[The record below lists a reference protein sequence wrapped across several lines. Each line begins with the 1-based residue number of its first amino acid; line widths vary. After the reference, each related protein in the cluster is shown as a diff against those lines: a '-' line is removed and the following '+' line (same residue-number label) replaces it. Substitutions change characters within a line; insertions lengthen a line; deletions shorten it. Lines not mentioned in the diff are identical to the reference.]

1 MPEPEVGNY
10 KVFLELQRR
19 NDIGTGAKVNRI
31 ALNALSVAITTSKT
45 VPNVPVPMAG
55 AVTGESVSLAFDMGL
70 ASKTISVSGI
80 LLEQE
85 IKKQKTESDAA
96 TATFTPFELAQ
107 LIHSY
112 VDSSS
117 FQDDQNINKLIILIP
132 SKVGN
137 DFTARGSQIDIPF
150 TFKNREYDNDF
161 TAFTDS
167 PVEAFAEGN
176 SISAETFEGITG
188 FVRSFSTTFAGEQPN
203 SVEFQLEFEEAKV
216 IADNFFD

>member
-1 MPEPEVGNY
+1 MAEPTNY

-19 NDIGTGAKVNRI
+19 NDVGTGTINRI
-31 ALNALSVAITTSKT
+31 ALNATSVGITTSKT
-45 VPNVPVPMAG
+45 IPNIPVPLAG
-55 AVTGESVSLAFDMGL
+55 AVSGESVSLAFDMGL
-70 ASKTISVSGI
+70 ASKAISISGI
-80 LLEQE
+80 LLEQS
-85 IKKQKTESDAA
+85 ITKTKTTDSDAV

-117 FQDDQNINKLIILIP
+117 FQDDQNINKIIILIP

-150 TFKNREYDNDF
+150 TFKNREYDNEF
-161 TAFTDS
+161 TKFTDS
-167 PVEAFAEGN
+167 PVEAFEEGN
-176 SISAETFEGITG
+176 SISDRTFEGITG
-188 FVRSFSTTFAGEQPN
+188 FVRSFSTTFASEQPN
-203 SVEFQLEFEEAKV
+203 NVEFTLEFEEAKV

>member
-1 MPEPEVGNY
+1 MAEPTNY
-10 KVFLELQRR
+10 KVYLELQRR
-19 NDIGTGAKVNRI
+19 NDVGTQAKVNRI
-31 ALNALSVAITTSKT
+31 ALNALSIAITTSKT
-45 VPNVPVPMAG
+45 IPNVPVPLAG

-70 ASKTISVSGI
+70 ANKTISISGI

-85 IKKQKTESDAA
+85 IKKSKTTEDDVV

-107 LIHSY
+107 LIHAY

-132 SKVGN
+132 SKVDNNFVGRN
-137 DFTARGSQIDIPF
+137 AVDIPF
-150 TFKNREYDNDF
+150 TFKNRVYDNSF

-167 PVEAFAEGN
+167 PVEAFEGDN
-176 SISAETFEGITG
+176 SIGSRTFEGITG
-188 FVRSFSTTFAGEQPN
+188 FVRSFSTTFSGDQPN

>member
-1 MPEPEVGNY
+1 MAEPTNY

-19 NDIGTGAKVNRI
+19 NDVGTGTINRI
-31 ALNALSVAITTSKT
+31 ALSATSVGITTSKT
-45 VPNVPVPMAG
+45 IPNIPVPLAG
-55 AVTGESVSLAFDMGL
+55 AVSGESVSLAFDMGL
-70 ASKTISVSGI
+70 ASKAISISGI
-80 LLEQE
+80 LLEQS
-85 IKKQKTESDAA
+85 ITKTKTTDSDAV

-117 FQDDQNINKLIILIP
+117 FQDDQNINKIIILIP

-150 TFKNREYDNDF
+150 TFKNREYDNEF
-161 TAFTDS
+161 TKFTDS
-167 PVEAFAEGN
+167 PVEAFKEGN
-176 SISAETFEGITG
+176 SIADETFEGITG
-188 FVRSFSTTFAGEQPN
+188 FVRSFSTTFASEQPN
-203 SVEFQLEFEEAKV
+203 NVEFTLEFEEAKV

>member
-1 MPEPEVGNY
+1 MAEPSNY

-19 NDIGTGAKVNRI
+19 NDIGTGTVNRI
-31 ALNALSVAITTSKT
+31 ALNALSVQITTSKT
-45 VPNVPVPMAG
+45 IPNVPVPLAG

-70 ASKTISVSGI
+70 ASKSISVSGI

-85 IKKQKTESDAA
+85 IKKQKTDNDAV
-96 TATFTPFELAQ
+96 TVTFTPFELAQ

-132 SKVGN
+132 SKVDN
-137 DFTARGSQIDIPF
+137 DFTARNSVDIPF
-150 TFKNREYDNDF
+150 TFKNRVYDNSF
-161 TAFTDS
+161 TAFTDN
-167 PVEAFAEGN
+167 PVEAFESDNAIGDR
-176 SISAETFEGITG
+176 TFEGITG
-188 FVRSFSTTFAGEQPN
+188 FVRSSSSTFAGEQPN
-203 SVEFQLEFEEAKV
+203 SVEFTLEFEEAKV

>member
-1 MPEPEVGNY
+1 MAEPTNY

-19 NDIGTGAKVNRI
+19 NDVGTGTINRI
-31 ALNALSVAITTSKT
+31 ALSATSVGITTSKT
-45 VPNVPVPMAG
+45 IPNIPVPMAG
-55 AVTGESVSLAFDMGL
+55 AVSGESVSLAFDMGL
-70 ASKTISVSGI
+70 ANKTISISGI
-80 LLEQE
+80 LLEQS
-85 IKKQKTESDAA
+85 ITKTKTTDSDAV

-117 FQDDQNINKLIILIP
+117 FQDDQNINKIIILIP

-167 PVEAFAEGN
+167 PVEAFEEGN
-176 SISAETFEGITG
+176 LISDRTFEGITG
-188 FVRSFSTTFAGEQPN
+188 FVRSFSTTFASEQPN
-203 SVEFQLEFEEAKV
+203 NVEFTLEFEEAKV

>member
-1 MPEPEVGNY
+1 MAEPTNY

-19 NDIGTGAKVNRI
+19 NDVGTGTINRI
-31 ALNALSVAITTSKT
+31 ALSATSVTISTSKT
-45 VPNVPVPMAG
+45 VPNIPIPMAG
-55 AVTGESVSLAFDMGL
+55 AVTGESVNLAFDMGL

-85 IKKQKTESDAA
+85 IKKQKSEAVDEV
-96 TATFTPFELAQ
+96 TATFTSFELAQ
-107 LIHSY
+107 LIHAY

-132 SKVGN
+132 SKVDN
-137 DFTARGSQIDIPF
+137 NFTARNSVDIPF
-150 TFKNREYDNDF
+150 TFKNRVYDNSF
-161 TAFTDS
+161 TAFTDN
-167 PVEAFAEGN
+167 PVEAFEADNAIGDR
-176 SISAETFEGITG
+176 TFEGITG

-203 SVEFQLEFEEAKV
+203 SVEFTLEFEEAKV

>member
-1 MPEPEVGNY
+1 MAEPTNY

-19 NDIGTGAKVNRI
+19 NDVGTGTMNRI
-31 ALNALSVAITTSKT
+31 ALNATSVVITTSKT
-45 VPNVPVPMAG
+45 VPNVPVPMVG
-55 AVTGESVSLAFDMGL
+55 AVTGESVSLAFDMGI
-70 ASKTISVSGI
+70 ASKSISISGI

-85 IKKQKTESDAA
+85 IKKKRTDSDTDLV

-107 LIHSY
+107 LIHAY

-117 FQDDQNINKLIILIP
+117 FQDDQNINKIIILIP

-137 DFTARGSQIDIPF
+137 DFTNRPQVDIPF
-150 TFKNREYDNDF
+150 TFKNRVYDNSF
-161 TAFTDS
+161 TAFTDN
-167 PVEAFAEGN
+167 PVEAFEGDN
-176 SISAETFEGITG
+176 AIGDRTFEGITG
-188 FVRSFSTTFAGEQPN
+188 FVRSFSSTFAGEQPN

>member
-1 MPEPEVGNY
+1 MPEPDVANY

-31 ALNALSVAITTSKT
+31 ALNALSVQITTSKT
-45 VPNVPVPMAG
+45 IPNVPVPLAG

-85 IKKQKTESDAA
+85 IKKQKTENDAA

-137 DFTARGSQIDIPF
+137 DFTARGSQRDIPF

-167 PVEAFAEGN
+167 PVEAFKEGN
-176 SISAETFEGITG
+176 SISDETFEGITG

>member
-1 MPEPEVGNY
+1 MAEPTNY

-19 NDIGTGAKVNRI
+19 NDVGTGTINRI
-31 ALNALSVAITTSKT
+31 ALSATSVAISTSKT
-45 VPNVPVPMAG
+45 VPNIPIPMAG
-55 AVTGESVSLAFDMGL
+55 AVTGESVNLAFDMGL

-85 IKKQKTESDAA
+85 IKKQKSEAVDEV

-107 LIHSY
+107 LIHAY

-137 DFTARGSQIDIPF
+137 DFTARPQVDIPF
-150 TFKNREYDNDF
+150 TFKNRVYDNSF
-161 TAFTDS
+161 TAFTDN
-167 PVEAFAEGN
+167 PVEAFEADN

>member
-1 MPEPEVGNY
+1 MGEPTNY

-19 NDIGTGAKVNRI
+19 NDVGTGTINRI
-31 ALNALSVAITTSKT
+31 ALSATSVAITTSKT
-45 VPNVPVPMAG
+45 IPNIPVPMAG
-55 AVTGESVSLAFDMGL
+55 AVSGESVSLAFDMGL
-70 ASKTISVSGI
+70 ASKAISISGI
-80 LLEQE
+80 LLEQS
-85 IKKQKTESDAA
+85 ISKTKTTVGDAV

-117 FQDDQNINKLIILIP
+117 FQDDQNINKIIILIP

-167 PVEAFAEGN
+167 PVEAFEEGN
-176 SISAETFEGITG
+176 SIGDSTFEGITG
-188 FVRSFSTTFAGEQPN
+188 FVRPFSTTFASEQPN
-203 SVEFQLEFEEAKV
+203 NVEFTLEFEEAKV

>member
-1 MPEPEVGNY
+1 MGEPTNY

-19 NDIGTGAKVNRI
+19 SDTGTGTVNRI
-31 ALNALSVAITTSKT
+31 ALNALSVAITVSKT
-45 VPNVPVPMAG
+45 VPNIPVPMAG
-55 AVTGESVSLAFDMGL
+55 AVTGESVNLAFDMGL
-70 ASKTISVSGI
+70 ASKTISISGI
-80 LLEQE
+80 LLEQS
-85 IKKQKTESDAA
+85 ISKSKTTDADA
-96 TATFTPFELAQ
+96 VTATFTPFELAQ
-107 LIHSY
+107 LIHAY

-167 PVEAFAEGN
+167 PVEAFEEGN
-176 SISAETFEGITG
+176 SIGDRTFEGITG
-188 FVRSFSTTFAGEQPN
+188 FVRSFSTTFASEQPN
-203 SVEFQLEFEEAKV
+203 NVEFTLEFEEAKV

>member
-1 MPEPEVGNY
+1 MAEPTNY
-10 KVFLELQRR
+10 KVYLELQRR
-19 NDIGTGAKVNRI
+19 NDVGTEAKVNRI
-31 ALNALSVAITTSKT
+31 ALNALTVSITTSKT
-45 VPNVPVPMAG
+45 IPNVPVPLAG

-70 ASKTISVSGI
+70 ASKTISISGI

-85 IKKQKTESDAA
+85 IKKTKTTEDDVV

-107 LIHSY
+107 LIHAY

-132 SKVGN
+132 SKVDNNFVGRN
-137 DFTARGSQIDIPF
+137 AVDIPF
-150 TFKNREYDNDF
+150 TFKNRVYDNSF
-161 TAFTDS
+161 TAFTDN
-167 PVEAFAEGN
+167 PVEAFEGDN
-176 SISAETFEGITG
+176 SIGDRTFEGITG
-188 FVRSFSTTFAGEQPN
+188 FVRSFSTTFNGEQPN

>member
-1 MPEPEVGNY
+1 MAEPSNY

-19 NDIGTGAKVNRI
+19 NDIGTGTVNRI
-31 ALNALSVAITTSKT
+31 ALNALQVVISTSKT
-45 VPNVPVPMAG
+45 IPNVPVPMAG

-70 ASKTISVSGI
+70 ANKTISVSGI

-85 IKKQKTESDAA
+85 IKKQKTDNDAA
-96 TATFTPFELAQ
+96 TVTFTPFELAQ

-132 SKVGN
+132 SKVDN
-137 DFTARGSQIDIPF
+137 NFTARNSVDIPF
-150 TFKNREYDNDF
+150 TFKNRVYDNSF
-161 TAFTDS
+161 TAFTDN
-167 PVEAFAEGN
+167 PVEAFEADNAIGDR
-176 SISAETFEGITG
+176 TFEGITG
-188 FVRSFSTTFAGEQPN
+188 FVRSFSSTFAGDQPN

>member
-1 MPEPEVGNY
+1 MAEPSNY

-19 NDIGTGAKVNRI
+19 NDIGTGTVNRI
-31 ALNALSVAITTSKT
+31 ALNALSVQITTSKT
-45 VPNVPVPMAG
+45 IPNVPVPLAG

-70 ASKTISVSGI
+70 ASKSISVSGI

-85 IKKQKTESDAA
+85 IKKQKTDNDAV
-96 TATFTPFELAQ
+96 TVTFTPFELAQ

-132 SKVGN
+132 SKVDN
-137 DFTARGSQIDIPF
+137 DFTARNSVDIPF
-150 TFKNREYDNDF
+150 TFKNRVYDNSF
-161 TAFTDS
+161 TAFTDN
-167 PVEAFAEGN
+167 PVDAFESDNAIGDR
-176 SISAETFEGITG
+176 TFEGITG
-188 FVRSFSTTFAGEQPN
+188 FVRSFSSTFAGEQPN
-203 SVEFQLEFEEAKV
+203 SVEFTLEFEEAKV

>member
-1 MPEPEVGNY
+1 MAEPTNY
-10 KVFLELQRR
+10 KVYLELQRR
-19 NDIGTGAKVNRI
+19 NDVGTQAKVNRI
-31 ALNALSVAITTSKT
+31 ALNALSIVITTSKT
-45 VPNVPVPMAG
+45 IPNVPVPLAG

-70 ASKTISVSGI
+70 ANKTISISGI

-85 IKKQKTESDAA
+85 IKKSKTTEDDVV

-107 LIHSY
+107 LIHAY

-132 SKVGN
+132 SKVDNNFVGRN
-137 DFTARGSQIDIPF
+137 AVDIPF
-150 TFKNREYDNDF
+150 TFKNRVYDNSF

-167 PVEAFAEGN
+167 PVEAFEGDN
-176 SISAETFEGITG
+176 SIGSRTFEGITG
-188 FVRSFSTTFAGEQPN
+188 FVRSFSTTFSGDQPN

>member
-1 MPEPEVGNY
+1 MAEPSNY

-19 NDIGTGAKVNRI
+19 NDIGTGTVNRI
-31 ALNALSVAITTSKT
+31 ALNALSVTITTSKT
-45 VPNVPVPMAG
+45 IPNVPVPLAG
-55 AVTGESVSLAFDMGL
+55 AVSGESVSLAFDMGL
-70 ASKTISVSGI
+70 ASKTISVNGI

-85 IKKQKTESDAA
+85 IKKQKTDSDAA
-96 TATFTPFELAQ
+96 TVTFTPFELAQ

-132 SKVGN
+132 SKVDN
-137 DFTARGSQIDIPF
+137 NFTARNSVDIPF
-150 TFKNREYDNDF
+150 TFKNRVYDNSF
-161 TAFTDS
+161 TAFTDN
-167 PVEAFAEGN
+167 PVEAFEGDN
-176 SISAETFEGITG
+176 DIGDRTFEGITG
-188 FVRSFSTTFAGEQPN
+188 FVRSFSSTFAGEQPN

>member
-1 MPEPEVGNY
+1 MAEPTNY

-19 NDIGTGAKVNRI
+19 NDVGTGTINRI
-31 ALNALSVAITTSKT
+31 ALSATSVGITTSKT
-45 VPNVPVPMAG
+45 IPNIPVPLAG
-55 AVTGESVSLAFDMGL
+55 AVSGESVSLAFDMGL
-70 ASKTISVSGI
+70 ASKAISISGI
-80 LLEQE
+80 LLEQS
-85 IKKQKTESDAA
+85 ITKTKTTDSDAV

-117 FQDDQNINKLIILIP
+117 FQDDQNINKIIILIP

-150 TFKNREYDNDF
+150 TFKNREYDNEF
-161 TAFTDS
+161 TKFTDS
-167 PVEAFAEGN
+167 PVEAFEEGN
-176 SISAETFEGITG
+176 SISDRTFEGITG
-188 FVRSFSTTFAGEQPN
+188 FVRSFSTTFASEQPN
-203 SVEFQLEFEEAKV
+203 NVEFTLEFEEAKV

>member
-19 NDIGTGAKVNRI
+19 NDIGTGTFGTVLLVVI
-31 ALNALSVAITTSKT
+31 ATDRAFSAILFTFA
-45 VPNVPVPMAG
+45 PVPMAG

-203 SVEFQLEFEEAKV
+203 SVEFTLEFEEAKV

>member
-1 MPEPEVGNY
+1 MAEPTNY

-19 NDIGTGAKVNRI
+19 NDVGTGTVNRI
-31 ALNALSVAITTSKT
+31 ALSATSVAITTSKT
-45 VPNVPVPMAG
+45 IPNIPVPMAG
-55 AVTGESVSLAFDMGL
+55 AVSGESVSLAFDMGL
-70 ASKTISVSGI
+70 ASKNVSISGI
-80 LLEQE
+80 LLEQS
-85 IKKQKTESDAA
+85 ISKSKTTDAEKV

-137 DFTARGSQIDIPF
+137 DFTARGEQRDIPF
-150 TFKNREYDNDF
+150 TFKNRVYDNSF
-161 TAFTDS
+161 TAFTDN
-167 PVEAFAEGN
+167 PVEAFEEGN
-176 SISAETFEGITG
+176 SIADRTFEGITG
-188 FVRSFSTTFAGEQPN
+188 FVRSFSTTFASEQPN
-203 SVEFQLEFEEAKV
+203 SVEFTLEFEEAKV

>member
-1 MPEPEVGNY
+1 MGEPTNY

-19 NDIGTGAKVNRI
+19 NDVGTGTVNRV
-31 ALNALSVAITTSKT
+31 ALNALSVAISVSKT
-45 VPNVPVPMAG
+45 IPNIPVPMAG
-55 AVTGESVSLAFDMGL
+55 AVGGESVNLAFDMGL
-70 ASKTISVSGI
+70 ASKTVSISGI
-80 LLEQE
+80 LLEQS
-85 IKKQKTESDAA
+85 ISKTKTTVGDAV

-117 FQDDQNINKLIILIP
+117 FQDDQNINKIIILIP

-137 DFTARGSQIDIPF
+137 DFTARPQVDIPF
-150 TFKNREYDNDF
+150 TFKNRVYDNSF

-167 PVEAFAEGN
+167 PVEAFEADNAIGDR
-176 SISAETFEGITG
+176 TFEGITG

>member
-1 MPEPEVGNY
+1 
-10 KVFLELQRR
+10 
-19 NDIGTGAKVNRI
+19 
-31 ALNALSVAITTSKT
+31 
-45 VPNVPVPMAG
+45 MAG
-55 AVTGESVSLAFDMGL
+55 AVSGESVSLAFDMGL
-70 ASKTISVSGI
+70 ANKTISISGI
-80 LLEQE
+80 LLEQS
-85 IKKQKTESDAA
+85 ITKTKTTDSDAV

-117 FQDDQNINKLIILIP
+117 FQDDQNINKIIILIP

-167 PVEAFAEGN
+167 PVEAFEEGN
-176 SISAETFEGITG
+176 LISDRTFEGITG
-188 FVRSFSTTFAGEQPN
+188 FVRSFSTTFASEQPN
-203 SVEFQLEFEEAKV
+203 NVEFTLEFEEAKV

>member
-1 MPEPEVGNY
+1 MAEPSNY

-19 NDIGTGAKVNRI
+19 NDIGTGTVNRI
-31 ALNALSVAITTSKT
+31 ALNALQVVISTSKT
-45 VPNVPVPMAG
+45 IPNVPVPMAG

-70 ASKTISVSGI
+70 ASKNISISGI

-85 IKKQKTESDAA
+85 IKKTKTEAADAV
-96 TATFTPFELAQ
+96 TVTFTPFELAQ

-117 FQDDQNINKLIILIP
+117 FQDDQNINKIIILIP
-132 SKVGN
+132 SKVDS
-137 DFTARGSQIDIPF
+137 DFVARNEVDIPF
-150 TFKNREYDNDF
+150 TFKNRVYDNSF
-161 TAFTDS
+161 TAFTDN
-167 PVEAFAEGN
+167 PVEAFEADN
-176 SISAETFEGITG
+176 SINDRTFEGITG
-188 FVRSFSTTFAGEQPN
+188 FVRSFTSTFSGDSPN

>member
-1 MPEPEVGNY
+1 MGEPTNY

-19 NDIGTGAKVNRI
+19 SDTGTGTVNRI
-31 ALNALSVAITTSKT
+31 ALNALSVAITVSKT
-45 VPNVPVPMAG
+45 VPNIPVPMAG
-55 AVTGESVSLAFDMGL
+55 AVTGESVNLAFDMGL
-70 ASKTISVSGI
+70 ASKTISISGI
-80 LLEQE
+80 LLEQS
-85 IKKQKTESDAA
+85 ISKSKTTDANA
-96 TATFTPFELAQ
+96 VTATFTPFELAQ
-107 LIHSY
+107 LIHAY

-167 PVEAFAEGN
+167 PVEAFEEGN
-176 SISAETFEGITG
+176 SIGDRTFEGITG
-188 FVRSFSTTFAGEQPN
+188 FVRSFSTTFASEQPN
-203 SVEFQLEFEEAKV
+203 NVEFTLEFEEAKV

>member
-1 MPEPEVGNY
+1 MAEPTNY
-10 KVFLELQRR
+10 KVYLELQRR
-19 NDIGTGAKVNRI
+19 NDVGTEAKVNRI
-31 ALNALSVAITTSKT
+31 ALNAVSIAITTSKT
-45 VPNVPVPMAG
+45 IPNVPVPLAG

-70 ASKTISVSGI
+70 ANKTISISGI

-85 IKKQKTESDAA
+85 IKKSKTTEDDVV

-107 LIHSY
+107 LIHAY

-132 SKVGN
+132 SKVDNNFVGRS
-137 DFTARGSQIDIPF
+137 AVDIPF
-150 TFKNREYDNDF
+150 TFKNRVYDNSF
-161 TAFTDS
+161 TAFTDN
-167 PVEAFAEGN
+167 PVEAFEGDN
-176 SISAETFEGITG
+176 AIGDRTFEGITG
-188 FVRSFSTTFAGEQPN
+188 FVRSFSTTFSGDQPN